1 MADLLKKA
9 QVEDGSSTPFS
20 TVRKGTPPV
29 RLMQLITAFR
39 NRVNTKFLAGPEP
52 PTLPEQGYHGDGVQH
67 KDMETITGD
76 WSNEYGP
83 HVYAKS
89 SAYAAAV
96 ARAEAAAGAGAGGG
110 AGGGGGMTAEERAA
124 WERRQAEEARRAEE

>member
-9 QVEDGSSTPFS
+9 QVEDGSSTPFA

-96 ARAEAAAGAGAGGG
+96 ARAEAAAAAAGEAGAGGG
-110 AGGGGGMTAEERAA
+110 AGGAGGV
-124 WERRQAEEARRAEE
+124 RRVRPVWKS